1 MIRKRTA
8 RAVDPLVKA
17 LLIEL
22 DARGWSIARLSSK
35 AGLGKNTV
43 SAWVQGRRVPNV
55 GNMRAALDAV
65 ELSLVALKPLGR
77 RHRAVR

>member
-1 MIRKRTA
+1 MTRKRTS

-22 DARGWSIARLSSK
+22 DERGWTIARLSAR

-43 SAWVQGRRVPNV
+43 SEWVQGRRVPNV

-65 ELSLVALKPLGR
+65 DLSLVAIKPLR
-77 RHRAVR
+77 RRARL